1 MKRNMYCSLTA
12 AALTLVLAISLTA
25 CGSTQNASGNTASG
39 TTAAA
44 AQSKADSENS
54 APATES
60 SNENSSAEAKGYSI
74 GFCNYA
80 VSNSW
85 QVQMEAEF
93 KYRAEELVKEG
104 VLSEYYVTNADG
116 DVSKQIADFKD
127 LMTKGVDAIV
137 ITAASSSALSPVC
150 EEAMD
155 AGIVVIS
162 FDSLVDTD
170 KVTGKVSCDDQ
181 EFGRIGAKFIVDQI
195 GEKGDVV
202 MLNGIAGST
211 CSENRYLGAKEIFD
225 QYPDIKIV
233 NETDA
238 DWDYAK
244 AKVAVEAL
252 IGSNQ
257 HIDAIW
263 SQGGAMTQAAVDA
276 YNEAGWDLVPM
287 SGEGSNGFLKVWKE
301 NIEKG
306 FTSICPWYPTY
317 ISTVAMDQA
326 LRALNGET
334 VEAMYILPSD
344 SITEDDIDTYYTPD
358 LPESYWVITN
368 LNDEQINEIFK

>member
-1 MKRNMYCSLTA
+1 MKKKNLRSIFA
-12 AALTLVLAISLTA
+12 AAMAMTMTLSLAA
-25 CGSTQNASGNTASG
+25 CSDK
-39 TTAAA
+39 AAE
-44 AQSKADSENS
+44 QTPPS
-54 APATES
+54 AKETATES
-60 SNENSSAEAKGYSI
+60 SAANASAESASDAETSAQTEQKAYSI

-93 KYRAEELVKEG
+93 KYKAEELMKEG
-104 VLSEYYVTNADG
+104 VLSEYFITNADG

-170 KVTGKVSCDDQ
+170 QISGKVSCDDQ
-181 EFGRIGAKFIVDQI
+181 EFGRIGAHFIVDQI
-195 GEKGDVV
+195 KEKGDVV
-202 MLNGIAGST
+202 ILNGIAGST
-211 CSENRYLGAKEIFD
+211 CSENRYLGAKEVFD
-225 QYPDIKIV
+225 QYPDINIV

-252 IGSNQ
+252 LSSNQ

-276 YNEAGWDLVPM
+276 YNEAGRPLVPM

-301 NIEKG
+301 NKDNG

-326 LRALNGET
+326 LKVLNGESI
-334 VEAMYILPSD
+334 EAMYILPSD
-344 SITEDDIDTYYTPD
+344 SITEADIDTYYNPD

-368 LNDEQINEIFK
+368 LNDDQINEIFK

>member
-1 MKRNMYCSLTA
+1 MKRNLYCSLIA
-12 AALTLVLAISLTA
+12 AAVVLAVSLTA
-25 CGSTQNASGNTASG
+25 CGGGKATDGSSAADTTASTV

-44 AQSKADSENS
+44 TTSTETKGKAGD
-54 APATES
+54 TT
-60 SNENSSAEAKGYSI
+60 EAKGYSI

-93 KYRAEELVKEG
+93 KYRAEALVKEG

-181 EFGRIGAKFIVDQI
+181 EFGRIGAKFIAEQI
-195 GEKGDVV
+195 GGKGDVV

-211 CSENRYLGAKEIFD
+211 CSENRYLGAKETFD

-276 YNEAGWDLVPM
+276 YNEAGWELVPM

-301 NIEKG
+301 NTEKG

-344 SITEDDIDTYYTPD
+344 SITEDDIDTYYNPE

>member
-1 MKRNMYCSLTA
+1 MKKSVYNSLLA
-12 AALTLVLAISLTA
+12 AALSVILAVSLTG
-25 CGSTQNASGNTASG
+25 CGEKPVNESSS
-39 TTAAA
+39 AAA
-44 AQSKADSENS
+44 TQAPDTQAASETGQD
-54 APATES
+54 APK
-60 SNENSSAEAKGYSI
+60 EASGYSI

-93 KYRAEELVKEG
+93 KYRAEALVKEG
-104 VLSEYYVTNADG
+104 ILSEYYITNADG

-150 EEAMD
+150 EEAID

-181 EFGRIGAKFIVDQI
+181 EFGRIGAKFIAEQI
-195 GEKGDVV
+195 GGKGDVV
-202 MLNGIAGST
+202 ILNGIAGST

-225 QYPDIKIV
+225 QYPDIKII

-276 YNEAGWDLVPM
+276 YNEAGWALVPM

-301 NIEKG
+301 NKESG
-306 FTSICPWYPTY
+306 FISICPWYPTY

-334 VEAMYILPSD
+334 IEAMYTLPSA
-344 SITEDDIDTYYTPD
+344 SITEDDIDTYYSPE

>member
-1 MKRNMYCSLTA
+1 MKRNLYCSLTA
-12 AALTLVLAISLTA
+12 AALAVVLAVTLTGCGGSQNGA
-25 CGSTQNASGNTASG
+25 GSTSSG
-39 TTAAA
+39 TTATETGTEVKADAA
-44 AQSKADSENS
+44 AVSEQD
-54 APATES
+54 
-60 SNENSSAEAKGYSI
+60 SSAKAKGYSI

-93 KYRAEELVKEG
+93 KYQAEKLVQEG

-181 EFGRIGAKFIVDQI
+181 EFGRIGARFIAEQI
-195 GEKGDVV
+195 DGKGDVV
-202 MLNGIAGST
+202 ILNGIAGST

-276 YNEAGWDLVPM
+276 YNEAGWELVPM

-334 VEAMYILPSD
+334 VEAMYILPSA
-344 SITEDDIDTYYTPD
+344 SITENDIDTYYNPE

>member
-1 MKRNMYCSLTA
+1 MKRNLYCSLTA
-12 AALTLVLAISLTA
+12 AALAVVLAVTLTGCGGSQNGA
-25 CGSTQNASGNTASG
+25 GSTSSG
-39 TTAAA
+39 TTAAESRTEA
-44 AQSKADSENS
+44 KADTTAVSEQD
-54 APATES
+54 
-60 SNENSSAEAKGYSI
+60 SSAKAKGYSI

-93 KYRAEELVKEG
+93 KYQAEKLVQEG
-104 VLSEYYVTNADG
+104 TLSEYYVTNADG

-181 EFGRIGAKFIVDQI
+181 EFGRIGARFIAEQI
-195 GEKGDVV
+195 DGKGDVV
-202 MLNGIAGST
+202 ILNGIAGST
-211 CSENRYLGAKEIFD
+211 CSENRYLGAKEIFE

-276 YNEAGWDLVPM
+276 YNEAGWELVPM

-334 VEAMYILPSD
+334 VEAMYILPSA
-344 SITEDDIDTYYTPD
+344 SITENDIDTYYNPE

>member
-1 MKRNMYCSLTA
+1 MKRNLYCSLTA
-12 AALTLVLAISLTA
+12 AALAVVLAVTLTGCGGSQNGA
-25 CGSTQNASGNTASG
+25 GSTSSG
-39 TTAAA
+39 TTATETGTEVKADAA
-44 AQSKADSENS
+44 AVSEQD
-54 APATES
+54 
-60 SNENSSAEAKGYSI
+60 SSAKAKGYSI

-93 KYRAEELVKEG
+93 KYQAEKLVQEG

-181 EFGRIGAKFIVDQI
+181 EFGRIGARFIAEQI
-195 GEKGDVV
+195 DGKGDVV
-202 MLNGIAGST
+202 ILNGIAGST
-211 CSENRYLGAKEIFD
+211 CSENRYLGAKEIFE

-276 YNEAGWDLVPM
+276 YNEAGWELVPM

-334 VEAMYILPSD
+334 VEAMYILPSA
-344 SITEDDIDTYYTPD
+344 SITENDIDTYYNPE